1 MTGRTKYLTLVGA
14 IERGLAD
21 VPGYDPEDSEF
32 IKGFKEGKRAA
43 FESLKEFLDGLEERA

>member
-1 MTGRTKYLTLVGA
+1 MIGRTEYLALVGA

-21 VPGYDPEDSEF
+21 VPALADEDSEF

-43 FESLKEFLDGLEERA
+43 FQSLKALLDGLEDRS